1 MRVFCWERY
10 YQSKMIKSILDIT
23 EGITCTIVKLFRDEI
38 RREIEE
44 NAKIIQDGIANGIK
58 EGVDYTKSELTH
70 ISLVLFTLLLGSVF
84 IMYGASV
91 YLDNFFANKG
101 IGFLLVGAISVMFSL
116 ILIVK
121 R

>member
-1 MRVFCWERY
+1 
-10 YQSKMIKSILDIT
+10 
-23 EGITCTIVKLFRDEI
+23 
-38 RREIEE
+38 
-44 NAKIIQDGIANGIK
+44 
-58 EGVDYTKSELTH
+58 
-70 ISLVLFTLLLGSVF
+70 
-84 IMYGASV
+84 MYGASV